1 LPDVDVTAVLVATV
15 ASFALGGAY
24 YAFVGEQLAAV
35 SATAAA
41 EKTPPPWTLG
51 VEALRNLTLA
61 AVVAGIA
68 AQGEIDEWTGGLLPG
83 LVLWVG
89 FPLVL
94 WVGAVIHENTPAKLA
109 VIHGGDWIV
118 KLLGISALVTVLQ

>member
-51 VEALRNLTLA
+51 VEALRN
-61 AVVAGIA
+61 
-68 AQGEIDEWTGGLLPG
+68 
-83 LVLWVG
+83 
-89 FPLVL
+89 
-94 WVGAVIHENTPAKLA
+94 
-109 VIHGGDWIV
+109 
-118 KLLGISALVTVLQ
+118 